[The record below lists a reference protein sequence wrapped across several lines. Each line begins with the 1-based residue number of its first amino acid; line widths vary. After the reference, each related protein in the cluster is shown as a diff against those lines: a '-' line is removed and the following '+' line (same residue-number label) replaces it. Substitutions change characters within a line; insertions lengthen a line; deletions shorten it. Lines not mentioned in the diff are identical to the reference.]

1 MSARFFTHGYDIFA
15 PTRNIIGHIYERRH
29 KPKFW
34 EVFDHIFGSQHNYYN
49 PLSRIIMKRI
59 KYQLEYPECAK
70 DFITPKSLLSYIE
83 DYSMGTNRTLESYLD
98 MATID
103 LIYKFTRNPQWC
115 NDGVPPPNIPEYQQ
129 YAHLYANKKKE

>member
-1 MSARFFTHGYDIFA
+1 
-15 PTRNIIGHIYERRH
+15 
-29 KPKFW
+29 
-34 EVFDHIFGSQHNYYN
+34 
-49 PLSRIIMKRI
+49 MKRI

-70 DFITPKSLLSYIE
+70 DFITPKSLSSYVE

-115 NDGVPPPNIPEYQQ
+115 NDGVPHLIFLNINSM
-129 YAHLYANKKKE
+129 LICMLIRRRNNKNM